1 MSGSTISRR
10 QFTALATAAVLGPFL
25 GSTSA
30 ALAALA
36 SASVRRFGA
45 LGDGIHDDSAAFH
58 AALAASAAIYVPA
71 GTYLV
76 DRIMVPAGRTILTDV
91 IFSSNV
97 LEHVEN
103 LPAVFDEFKRILRPD
118 GFCIHVMPTPAWRM
132 WTFVAGVPTAVAAS
146 GQLVRQMV
154 KRPSPLS
161 RKEILRR
168 NAKTIAG
175 ALLPIGHGTS
185 VEGISELWTFSPTAW
200 RRRFEQSGFRI
211 VEDRPLEIFYTGHM
225 ALGDRL
231 SFDAR
236 SRLARRLGSAS
247 HLYVVVPEDRRSDP
261 RKT

>member
-1 MSGSTISRR
+1 L
-10 QFTALATAAVLGPFL
+10 FNLNF
-25 GSTSA
+25 
-30 ALAALA
+30 LAAIRSRELDEILA
-36 SASVRRFGA
+36 LIPAGAKVLDFGA
-45 LGDGIHDDSAAFH
+45 GTGGQAKILADRGHDVVAIDLPTSGYAVDRVFPVMEFDGEQIPLDDS
-58 AALAASAAIYVPA
+58 SI
-71 GTYLV
+71 
-76 DRIMVPAGRTILTDV
+76 DV

-103 LPAVFDEFKRILRPD
+103 LPAVFDEFKRILRP
-118 GFCIHVMPTPAWRM
+118 GGSCVHVMPTPAWRF

-146 GQLVRQMV
+146 GQLVRQV
-154 KRPSPLS
+154 VTRSAPLG

-168 NAKTIAG
+168 NAKAIAG

-200 RRRFEQSGFRI
+200 RRRFARSGFRI

-231 SFDAR
+231 SFNAR

-247 HLYVVVPEDRRSDP
+247 HLYVVVPENRRPDP
-261 RKT
+261 QKT